1 MTVVEPSF
9 FQELKRYSLN
19 EIRDRLGCTSENVK
33 AYINTLRKYGIVKI
47 VKKESLDFAD
57 LTNDDLVIAD
67 SAEEVSGASYKF
79 DFVGVAAVK
88 DKVVFCYPKYI
99 ADTDDGKIR
108 EELKLAIK
116 AIRKYD
122 SKGELIH
129 LHNRDDKGEYNKL
142 ALSLHILQDYFENGV
157 YTNIQEI
164 IETNGEGEI
173 DWDRTINETFA
184 YIKDNRPYYLELKT
198 RSSQNDD
205 FDYFKRLHEC
215 IVTQCSKYL
224 KELTIS
230 DFFDM
235 PEVLLSELDLKDFG
249 DTDYILYRL
258 EREIANQFV
267 TRKQNLLKTL
277 YTFVATS
284 GTSSQENSY
293 SLYGTN
299 CMNLIWE
306 KACGQIFENEYDTLK
321 RHIPRPLWELDGEFD
336 KNVETLVPDIVTRH
350 KYPDGTELFY
360 ILDGKYY
367 LPQINNGKI
376 SGNPGVQDVVKQFVY
391 HKAFLDYICSRHNC
405 SVFNAFLFPS
415 VSNAENVE
423 DIVIR
428 GHVTMMDWGV
438 ETLVPLYLLFLKP
451 SFVWDSFVKGKS
463 CKGELDR
470 IRSGIHFQ
478 DAFSGIFDT
487 LQTLQRTQK
496 EDDGNKSLAMVGYL
510 KQSYFDFV
518 INNPANS
525 KTFLFYFYRTKDGFK
540 YPIHPDLKLCKDFI
554 GYTDDNR
561 IVRGKVSKKIT
572 VMNSEKL
579 SEELQKVGFLGGAY
593 SAEDYIVVE
602 ICDYKLDETINMSD
616 LKNLIMAYKGNDATN
631 AYSPK
636 VININA

>member
-1 MTVVEPSF
+1 MTEAKPSL

-19 EIRDRLGCTSENVK
+19 EIRDCLGCTSENVK

-47 VKKESLDFAD
+47 VKKDSLDFAD

-67 SAEEVSGASYKF
+67 SAEEVSGACYKF
-79 DFVGVAAVK
+79 DFVGIVVVK

-99 ADTDDGKIR
+99 KYSDKEKILK
-108 EELKLAIK
+108 ELKLAIK

-122 SKGELIH
+122 SKGELVH

-164 IETNGEGEI
+164 IETNGDGEI

-224 KELTIS
+224 KELTIL

-235 PEVLLSELDLKDFG
+235 AEVLLSELDLKDFG

-258 EREIANQFV
+258 EREIANQYI

-284 GTSSQENSY
+284 GTSSQENFY

-299 CMNLIWE
+299 CMNLVWE
-306 KACGQIFENEYDTLK
+306 KACGQIFGNEYETLK
-321 RHIPRPLWELDGEFD
+321 RHIPKPLWELDGKE
-336 KNVETLVPDIVTRH
+336 VSSETLIPDIVTRH
-350 KYPDGTELFY
+350 NYPDGSKLFY

-367 LPQINNGKI
+367 LPHITNNKI

-391 HKAFLDYICSRHNC
+391 HKAFLDYIFSKYHCT
-405 SVFNAFLFPS
+405 VFNAFLFPML
-415 VSNAENVE
+415 SNSDETEN
-423 DIVIR
+423 IKLR
-428 GHVTMMDWGV
+428 GHVTMTDWGV
-438 ETLVPLYLLFLKP
+438 ESLVPLYLLFLRP
-451 SFVWDSFVKGKS
+451 SFVWNAYITGKS
-463 CKGELDR
+463 CKDELNKVKST
-470 IRSGIHFQ
+470 IQFQ
-478 DAFSGIFDT
+478 DVFSEILNT
-487 LQTLQRTQK
+487 SQTLQRTSK
-496 EDDGNKSLAMVGYL
+496 EYANNPLTMVGYL
-510 KQSYFDFV
+510 KQPYFDF
-518 INNPANS
+518 ITRELLQPNS
-525 KTFLFYFYRTKDGFK
+525 FLFYFYRAKDGFK
-540 YPIHPDLKLCKDFI
+540 YPIHPDLKLCTKFI
-554 GYTDDNR
+554 GYTDDGQ
-561 IVRGKVSKKIT
+561 IIRGNISKNIS
-572 VMNSEKL
+572 VMNAEKL
-579 SEELQKVGFLGGAY
+579 QAELEKIGFPSNAH
-593 SAEDYIVVE
+593 SAEDYIVIE
-602 ICDYKLDETINMSD
+602 ICNYNLDDAISVNELKKSIN
-616 LKNLIMAYKGNDATN
+616 AYKGNDATN
-631 AYSPK
+631 AHSPK
-636 VININA
+636 VIDRVNE

>member
-1 MTVVEPSF
+1 MTEVKPSL

-19 EIRDRLGCTSENVK
+19 EIRDCLGCTSENVK

-47 VKKESLDFAD
+47 VKKDSLDFAD

-67 SAEEVSGASYKF
+67 SAEEVSGACYKF
-79 DFVGVAAVK
+79 DFVGIVVVK

-99 ADTDDGKIR
+99 KYSDKEKIL
-108 EELKLAIK
+108 EELKQAIK

-122 SKGELIH
+122 SKGELVH

-164 IETNGEGEI
+164 IETNGDGEI

-224 KELTIS
+224 KKLDVL

-235 PEVLLSELDLKDFG
+235 PKVLLSELELKDFG

-258 EREIANQFV
+258 EREIANQFI
-267 TRKQNLLKTL
+267 TRKQSLLKTL

-299 CMNLIWE
+299 CMNLVWE
-306 KACGQIFENEYDTLK
+306 KACSQIFGNEYETLK
-321 RHIPRPLWELDGEFD
+321 RHIPNPMWLLDGKE
-336 KNVETLVPDIVTRH
+336 VSSETLIPDIVTRH
-350 KYPDGTELFY
+350 NYPDGSKLFY

-367 LPQINNGKI
+367 LPRITHNKI

-391 HKAFLDYICSRHNC
+391 HKAFLDYIFSQYHCT
-405 SVFNAFLFPS
+405 VFNAFLFPMFS
-415 VSNAENVE
+415 DSDESEN
-423 DIVIR
+423 IKLR
-428 GHVTMMDWGV
+428 GYVTMIDWGV
-438 ETLVPLYLLFLKP
+438 ESLVPLYLLFLRP
-451 SFVWDSFVKGKS
+451 SFVWDAYIKGKS
-463 CKGELDR
+463 CKDELNKV
-470 IRSGIHFQ
+470 RSKVQFQ
-478 DAFSGIFDT
+478 DVFSGILGT
-487 LQTLQRTQK
+487 SQTLLRKKK
-496 EDDGNKSLAMVGYL
+496 ENVDNRLTMVGYL
-510 KQSYFDFV
+510 KQPYFNFIADALLM
-518 INNPANS
+518 PGS
-525 KTFLFYFYRTKDGFK
+525 FLFYFYRTKDGFK
-540 YPIHPDLKLCKDFI
+540 YPIHPDLKHCKNFI
-554 GYTDDNR
+554 GYTDDGQ
-561 IVRGKVSKKIT
+561 IIYGDISKNIS
-572 VMNSEKL
+572 VMDAEKL
-579 SEELQKVGFLGGAY
+579 QAELQKRGLSGFIP
-593 SAEDYIVVE
+593 SAEDYIVIE
-602 ICDYKLDETINMSD
+602 ICNYKIDNTINMSV
-616 LKNLIMAYKGNDATN
+616 LRESINAYKGNDATN
-631 AYSPK
+631 AHSPK
-636 VININA
+636 VIDRVNE

>member
-1 MTVVEPSF
+1 MTEVKPSL

-19 EIRDRLGCTSENVK
+19 EIRDRLGCAPENVK

-47 VKKESLDFAD
+47 VKKDSLDFAD

-79 DFVGVAAVK
+79 DFVGIVAVK
-88 DKVVFCYPKYI
+88 DKVVFCYPKYTTYS
-99 ADTDDGKIR
+99 DKEKIL

-122 SKGELIH
+122 SKGELVH

-164 IETNGEGEI
+164 IETNGDGEI

-224 KELTIS
+224 KELTIL

-258 EREIANQFV
+258 EREIANQFI

-299 CMNLIWE
+299 CMNLVWE
-306 KACGQIFENEYDTLK
+306 KACGQIFGNIHDQ
-321 RHIPRPLWELDGEFD
+321 
-336 KNVETLVPDIVTRH
+336 VESEIKKPQWYLNGGHYETRSLIPDII
-350 KYPDGTELFY
+350 TECSIDYRNIFC

-367 LPQINNGKI
+367 LVKTDDDI
-376 SGNPGVQDVVKQFVY
+376 SGNPGVQDVVKQFAY
-391 HKAFLDYICSRHNC
+391 HESFLEYLQTHHCE
-405 SVFNAFLFPS
+405 SVFNAFLFPLLE
-415 VSNAENVE
+415 ENVLCQNE
-423 DIVIR
+423 ILIR
-428 GHVTMMDWGV
+428 GFVTMLKWGV
-438 ETLVPLYLLFLKP
+438 EQLVPIYLVFLKP
-451 SFVWDSFVKGKS
+451 SFVWECYLKGTVSKN
-463 CKGELDR
+463 KLVEAMR
-470 IRSGIHFQ
+470 KIRLEDVFRNVLKYP
-478 DAFSGIFDT
+478 DT
-487 LQTLQRTQK
+487 LQYM
-496 EDDGNKSLAMVGYL
+496 E
-510 KQSYFDFV
+510 
-518 INNPANS
+518 
-525 KTFLFYFYRTKDGFK
+525 
-540 YPIHPDLKLCKDFI
+540 
-554 GYTDDNR
+554 
-561 IVRGKVSKKIT
+561 
-572 VMNSEKL
+572 
-579 SEELQKVGFLGGAY
+579 
-593 SAEDYIVVE
+593 
-602 ICDYKLDETINMSD
+602 
-616 LKNLIMAYKGNDATN
+616 
-631 AYSPK
+631 
-636 VININA
+636 

>member
-1 MTVVEPSF
+1 MTEVKPSF
-9 FQELKRYSLN
+9 FRELKRYSLN
-19 EIRDRLGCTSENVK
+19 EIRDSLGCTSENVK
-33 AYINTLRKYGIVKI
+33 SYINTLRKYGIVKI
-47 VKKESLDFAD
+47 VKKDSLDFAD

-67 SAEEVSGASYKF
+67 SAEEVSGAGYKF

-88 DKVVFCYPKYI
+88 DRVVFCYPKYI
-99 ADTDDGKIR
+99 ADTDDAKIR

-122 SKGELIH
+122 SKGELVH

-142 ALSLHILQDYFENGV
+142 ALSLHILQDYFENGI

-198 RSSQNDD
+198 ISSQNDD

-224 KELTIS
+224 KDLTIL

-235 PEVLLSELDLKDFG
+235 SEVLLSESDLKDFG
-249 DTDYILYRL
+249 DVNYVLYRL

-299 CMNLIWE
+299 CMNLVWE
-306 KACGQIFENEYDTLK
+306 KACGQIFGNEYDALK
-321 RHIPRPLWELDGEFD
+321 KHIPRPLWELDGKFD

-350 KYPDGTELFY
+350 EYPDGTELFY

-367 LPQINNGKI
+367 LPQINNGRI

-391 HKAFLDYICSRHNC
+391 HKAFLDYIFSRHQC
-405 SVFNAFLFPS
+405 TVFNAFLFPML
-415 VSNAENVE
+415 SNADESEN
-423 DIVIR
+423 IKIR

-438 ETLVPLYLLFLKP
+438 EILVPLYLLFLKP
-451 SFVWDSFVKGKS
+451 SFVWDAYIKGKS
-463 CKGELDR
+463 CKDELDR
-470 IRSGIHFQ
+470 IRREVRFQ
-478 DAFSGIFDT
+478 DVFSGILDSS
-487 LQTLQRTQK
+487 QTLQRTSK
-496 EDDGNKSLAMVGYL
+496 EDDDKSLAMVGYL
-510 KQSYFDFV
+510 KQSYFDFI
-518 INNPANS
+518 INDPAKS
-525 KTFLFYFYRTKDGFK
+525 GTFLFYFYRTKDGFK
-540 YPIHPDLKLCKDFI
+540 YPIHPDLKFCKKFF
-554 GYTDDNR
+554 GYTDDGR
-561 IVRGKVSKKIT
+561 VVHGDISKNIS
-572 VMNSEKL
+572 VMSSEKL
-579 SEELQKVGFLGGAY
+579 QVELQTKGFSNNAR

-602 ICDYKLDETINMSD
+602 ISNYKLDETIKIDD
-616 LKNLIMAYKGNDATN
+616 LKASINAYKGNDATN
-631 AYSPK
+631 DHSPK
-636 VININA
+636 VINIIN

>member
-1 MTVVEPSF
+1 MTKVEPSL

-19 EIRDRLGCTSENVK
+19 EIRERLGCTSENVK

-47 VKKESLDFAD
+47 VKKDSLDFAD

-79 DFVGVAAVK
+79 DFVGIVAVK
-88 DKVVFCYPKYI
+88 DKVVFCYPKYTTYS
-99 ADTDDGKIR
+99 DKEKIL

-122 SKGELIH
+122 SKGELVH

-164 IETNGEGEI
+164 IETNGDGEI

-184 YIKDNRPYYLELKT
+184 YIKDSRPYYLELKT

-215 IVTQCSKYL
+215 IVTQSSKYL
-224 KELTIS
+224 KELTIL

-299 CMNLIWE
+299 CMNLVWQD
-306 KACGQIFENEYDTLK
+306 ACGKIFDNIYKRVESQIAKPQWYLNDARYEAAHSL
-321 RHIPRPLWELDGEFD
+321 I
-336 KNVETLVPDIVTRH
+336 PDII
-350 KYPDGTELFY
+350 TECNIEYEDDYEKVFC
-360 ILDGKYY
+360 ILDAKYY
-367 LPQINNGKI
+367 LIKAENISSGKGI
-376 SGNPGVQDVVKQFVY
+376 PGVQDVVKQFAY
-391 HKAFLDYICSRHNC
+391 HESFLDFLSEKHCE
-405 SVFNAFLFPS
+405 SVFNAFLLPKLYKGS
-415 VSNAENVE
+415 EQE
-423 DIVIR
+423 PIVIR
-428 GHVTMMDWGV
+428 GFVTMLKWGV
-438 ETLVPLYLLFLKP
+438 EQLVPIYLVFLDP
-451 SFVWDSFVKGKS
+451 SFVWCSYLSGSVKKDVLIES
-463 CKGELDR
+463 MKKIQLKDV
-470 IRSGIHFQ
+470 F
-478 DAFSGIFDT
+478 
-487 LQTLQRTQK
+487 
-496 EDDGNKSLAMVGYL
+496 GNVIKFPEMLKSL
-510 KQSYFDFV
+510 SD
-518 INNPANS
+518 S
-525 KTFLFYFYRTKDGFK
+525 K
-540 YPIHPDLKLCKDFI
+540 
-554 GYTDDNR
+554 
-561 IVRGKVSKKIT
+561 
-572 VMNSEKL
+572 
-579 SEELQKVGFLGGAY
+579 
-593 SAEDYIVVE
+593 
-602 ICDYKLDETINMSD
+602 
-616 LKNLIMAYKGNDATN
+616 
-631 AYSPK
+631 
-636 VININA
+636 

>member
-88 DKVVFCYPKYI
+88 DKVVFCYPKYV
-99 ADTDDGKIR
+99 ADTDDDKIR

-116 AIRKYD
+116 VIRKYD
-122 SKGELIH
+122 SKGELVH
-129 LHNRDDKGEYNKL
+129 LHNRDDEGEYNQL

-173 DWDRTINETFA
+173 DWDRTISETFA

-224 KELTIS
+224 KELTII

-235 PEVLLSELDLKDFG
+235 SEVLLSELDLKDFG
-249 DTDYILYRL
+249 DTNYILYRL

-299 CMNLIWE
+299 NMNLVWQD
-306 KACGQIFENEYDTLK
+306 ACGVIFDNIYKDVEAQIEK
-321 RHIPRPLWELDGEFD
+321 PKWHLDGVQQEAS
-336 KNVETLVPDIVTRH
+336 KSLIPDII
-350 KYPDGTELFY
+350 TECSIECENDYENIFC
-360 ILDGKYY
+360 ILDAKYY
-367 LPQINNGKI
+367 IVKAENIPTGKGI
-376 SGNPGVQDVVKQFVY
+376 PGVQDIVKQFAY
-391 HKAFLDYICSRHNC
+391 HESFLDYLSTKHCE
-405 SVFNAFLFPS
+405 SVFNAFLLPKLYQR
-415 VSNAENVE
+415 AEQE
-423 DIVIR
+423 PITIR
-428 GHVTMMDWGV
+428 GFVTMLKWGV
-438 ETLVPLYLLFLKP
+438 EQLVPIYLVFLDP
-451 SFVWDSFVKGKS
+451 SFVWLNYLSRSVKKDVLIDS
-463 CKGELDR
+463 
-470 IRSGIHFQ
+470 
-478 DAFSGIFDT
+478 
-487 LQTLQRTQK
+487 
-496 EDDGNKSLAMVGYL
+496 M
-510 KQSYFDFV
+510 
-518 INNPANS
+518 
-525 KTFLFYFYRTKDGFK
+525 
-540 YPIHPDLKLCKDFI
+540 
-554 GYTDDNR
+554 
-561 IVRGKVSKKIT
+561 KKIQLKD
-572 VMNSEKL
+572 V
-579 SEELQKVGFLGGAY
+579 LGNPIKFP
-593 SAEDYIVVE
+593 EMF
-602 ICDYKLDETINMSD
+602 KNMSIS
-616 LKNLIMAYKGNDATN
+616 K
-631 AYSPK
+631 
-636 VININA
+636 

>member
-1 MTVVEPSF
+1 MTEVKPSL

-19 EIRDRLGCTSENVK
+19 EIRDRLGCTPENVK

-47 VKKESLDFAD
+47 VKKDSLDFAD

-79 DFVGVAAVK
+79 DFVGIVAVK
-88 DKVVFCYPKYI
+88 DKVVFCYPKYTTYS
-99 ADTDDGKIR
+99 DKEKIL

-122 SKGELIH
+122 SKGELVH

-164 IETNGEGEI
+164 IETNGDGEI

-224 KELTIS
+224 KKLAIL

-235 PEVLLSELDLKDFG
+235 AEVLLSELDLKDFG

-258 EREIANQFV
+258 EREIANQYI

-299 CMNLIWE
+299 CMNLVWE
-306 KACGQIFENEYDTLK
+306 KACGQIFGNEYETLK
-321 RHIPRPLWELDGEFD
+321 RHIPKPLWELDGNFD
-336 KNVETLVPDIVTRH
+336 KNVETLIPDIVTRYN
-350 KYPDGTELFY
+350 YPDGSELFY

-367 LPQINNGKI
+367 LPRITNNKI

-391 HKAFLDYICSRHNC
+391 HKAFLDYIFNQYHCT
-405 SVFNAFLFPS
+405 VFNAFLFPMLS
-415 VSNAENVE
+415 DSDETEN
-423 DIVIR
+423 IKLR

-438 ETLVPLYLLFLKP
+438 ETLVPLYLLFLRP
-451 SFVWDSFVKGKS
+451 SFVWGAYIKGKS
-463 CKGELDR
+463 CKDELNKV
-470 IRSGIHFQ
+470 RSEVQFQ
-478 DAFSGIFDT
+478 DVFSGILDT
-487 LQTLQRTQK
+487 SQTLQRKSK
-496 EDDGNKSLAMVGYL
+496 ENVDNQLTMVGYL
-510 KQSYFDFV
+510 KQPYFNFIADALLK
-518 INNPANS
+518 PES
-525 KTFLFYFYRTKDGFK
+525 FLFYFYRTKDGFK
-540 YPIHPDLKLCKDFI
+540 YPIHPDLKHCQKFI
-554 GYTDDNR
+554 GYTDDGR
-561 IVRGKVSKKIT
+561 IIRGDISKNIS
-572 VMNSEKL
+572 VMKAEKL
-579 SEELQKVGFLGGAY
+579 QIELGKNGFSGSAH

-602 ICDYKLDETINMSD
+602 ICNYKIDDSISVSELKESIN
-616 LKNLIMAYKGNDATN
+616 AYKGNDATN
-631 AYSPK
+631 AHSPK
-636 VININA
+636 VIDVIN

>member
-1 MTVVEPSF
+1 MTEVKPSL

-19 EIRDRLGCTSENVK
+19 EIRACLGCTSENVK
-33 AYINTLRKYGIVKI
+33 AYINTLRKYGIVKL
-47 VKKESLDFAD
+47 VKKDSLDFAD

-67 SAEEVSGASYKF
+67 SAEEVSGACYKF
-79 DFVGVAAVK
+79 DFVGIVAVK
-88 DKVVFCYPKYI
+88 DKVVFCYPKYTTYS
-99 ADTDDGKIR
+99 DKEKIL

-122 SKGELIH
+122 SKGELVH

-164 IETNGEGEI
+164 IETNGDGEI

-224 KELTIS
+224 KELTIL

-258 EREIANQFV
+258 EREIANQFI
-267 TRKQNLLKTL
+267 TRKQSLLKTL

-299 CMNLIWE
+299 CMNLVWE
-306 KACGQIFENEYDTLK
+306 KACGQIFGNEYDTLK
-321 RHIPRPLWELDGEFD
+321 KYIPKPLWELDGETD
-336 KNVETLVPDIVTRH
+336 NKADTLIPDIVTRH
-350 KYPDGTELFY
+350 TYSDGSELFY

-367 LPQINNGKI
+367 LPRITNNKI

-391 HKAFLDYICSRHNC
+391 HKAFLDYIFSQYHCT
-405 SVFNAFLFPS
+405 VFNAFLFPMLS
-415 VSNAENVE
+415 DSGETEN
-423 DIVIR
+423 IKLR

-438 ETLVPLYLLFLKP
+438 ETLVPLYLLFLRP
-451 SFVWDSFVKGKS
+451 SFVWNAYIKGKS

-470 IRSGIHFQ
+470 IRSEARFQ
-478 DAFSGIFDT
+478 DVFSEI
-487 LQTLQRTQK
+487 LRSSQTLQRVQK
-496 EDDGNKSLAMVGYL
+496 EDGNKPLAMVGYL
-510 KQSYFDFV
+510 KQPYFDFI
-518 INNPANS
+518 INNPSNP

-561 IVRGKVSKKIT
+561 IIRGRVSKKIT

-579 SEELQKVGFLGGAY
+579 CGELQKVGFLDGAH

-602 ICDYKLDETINMSD
+602 ICDCKLDETINMVD
-616 LKNLIMAYKGNDATN
+616 LRNLIKAYKGNDATN
-631 AYSPK
+631 AHSPK
-636 VININA
+636 VINIIA